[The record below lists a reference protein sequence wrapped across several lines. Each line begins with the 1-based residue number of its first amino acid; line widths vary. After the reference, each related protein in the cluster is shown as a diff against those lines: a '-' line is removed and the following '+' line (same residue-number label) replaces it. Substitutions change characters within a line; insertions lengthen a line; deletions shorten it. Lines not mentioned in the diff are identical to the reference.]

1 MPNNTGEFKRGGPPP
16 EAVSYLEGKGFK
28 RSFHWQ
34 DVWGEEHAHN
44 FTVAKAMEMDVLRAL
59 REETE
64 AAVIKGIPFEQ
75 FSKQLTPRL
84 QALGW
89 WGKQEM
95 TDPLTGEI
103 VKAQLGSPQRLQIIY
118 WANTRS
124 AYAAGQW
131 ERAQRTKAGLPYF
144 IYELGP
150 SERHRP
156 HHVALEGIKLPVDH
170 VFWDTH
176 FCPNGWGCKCR
187 LRQISRFECEALGGV
202 SPDPDVQYKEY
213 RNKRTGEVSRVPVGV
228 DPGWHTNPGK
238 ARART
243 LMRGLGERIEQ
254 SEPLQAKQ
262 IIADLWDSRTPE
274 AYAKLPERVQLPVA
288 HAPQV
293 IKQLN
298 GQGSVIAISSE
309 TIAVKSAKHQH
320 VEPEQFS
327 LIQELLDSGEVVE
340 RPDGSLTFW
349 KEINGSWWT
358 TALRRSAAGFIRVAT
373 FFRTNERRLK
383 EVRRVQDEMKRG
395 KD

>member
-1 MPNNTGEFKRGGPPP
+1 MAERNRGGPPP

-28 RSFHWQ
+28 QSFHWQ
-34 DVWGEEHAHN
+34 DTWGEEHAHN
-44 FTVAKAMEMDVLRAL
+44 FTVAKAMEMDVLHAL
-59 REETE
+59 REETNG
-64 AAVIKGIPFEQ
+64 AVIKGLPFEQ

-89 WGKQEM
+89 WGKKEM

-103 VKAQLGSPQRLQIIY
+103 VKAQLGSPRRLQIIY
-118 WANTRS
+118 WANTRT

-131 ERAQRTKAGLPYF
+131 ERAQRTKGGLPF
-144 IYELGP
+144 FVYELGP

-156 HHVALEGIKLPVDH
+156 HHEALANAPTILPVDH
-170 VFWDTH
+170 SFWDSH
-176 FCPNGWGCKCR
+176 YPPNGWGCKCR
-187 LRQISRFECEALGGV
+187 LRQITRYEAQSLGGE
-202 SPDPDVQYKEY
+202 SPEPEIKYEDF
-213 RNKRTGEVSRVPVGV
+213 RNKRTGEVSQIPVGV

-238 ARART
+238 ARSRT
-243 LMRGLGERIEQ
+243 LMRGLSERIEQ
-254 SEPLQAKQ
+254 VEPIQAKK
-262 IIADLWDSRTPE
+262 IIADLLGSRTPE

-288 HAPQV
+288 HAPEV

-298 GQGSVIAISSE
+298 GKGSVVAISSE
-309 TIAVKSAKHQH
+309 TIAVKSAKHQY
-320 VEPEQFS
+320 VEPKQFA
-327 LIQELLDSGEVVE
+327 LIQELLDSGEPVE

-349 KEINGSWWT
+349 KEIDGKWWT

-383 EVRRVQDEMKRG
+383 EVRRVQDEMKSK